1 MDWLDYA
8 LPLAKRFEGLRL
20 RAYRCPAG
28 VWTVGYGAT
37 GEHVGP
43 DTRWTHEQAEA
54 DLAARFKR
62 LGLVIARLVRQPLS
76 PPQFAALALF
86 ADNCGVGALA
96 RSTLLR
102 KLNQGDYAG
111 AAREFDRWNRAG
123 GRVLAGLVKR
133 RAAERLLFEKAD
145 V

>member
-37 GEHVGP
+37 GSHVGP

-54 DLAARFKR
+54 DLRARYKR
-62 LGLVIARLVRQPLS
+62 LAPAIARLVRQPIS
-76 PPQFAALALF
+76 QPQIAALALF
-86 ADNCGVGALA
+86 ADNCGIGALA

-102 KLNQGDYAG
+102 KLNAGDYAG
-111 AAREFDRWNRAG
+111 AAREFDRWNKAG
-123 GRVLAGLVKR
+123 GRVLPGLTKR
-133 RAAERLLFEKAD
+133 RAAERLLFEKAAE
-145 V
+145 